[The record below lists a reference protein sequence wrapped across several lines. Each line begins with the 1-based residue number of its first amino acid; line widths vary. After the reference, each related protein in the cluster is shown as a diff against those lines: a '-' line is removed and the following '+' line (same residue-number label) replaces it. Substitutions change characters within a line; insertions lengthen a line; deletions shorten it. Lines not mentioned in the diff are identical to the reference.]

1 MERILLGAMLLS
13 NCFSLFTSFTRHYH
27 FFSEP
32 LTWNEAQ
39 TFCRQKYTDLATIE
53 NSEEHN
59 LLYKTLQSAGYTSD
73 VWIGLYSEIDWKWS
87 DGYTGAGADY
97 RHWRSDY
104 NEPEFY
110 HASQLCVRSGD
121 LGNWW
126 DDDCALN
133 QQFICNTGTQEEP
146 QFTRQKENM
155 NWSSAQ
161 RFCRENFIDLATVRT
176 DAENNMI
183 AKVLPIGVHAWI
195 GLFRDPN
202 FFWSDQSSFLFSAW
216 DSVINPIGS
225 MTVICGATSFGR
237 SGKWK
242 FLSCEKRLPFVCYS
256 VHVFK
261 NVVKLKL
268 KAEDSM
274 DLNDPVLK
282 EKILKKLQD
291 RLRERGMNA
300 TLKWRKDLNR
310 ETVKKEL

>member
-1 MERILLGAMLLS
+1 MKRRITMERILLGAI
-13 NCFSLFTSFTRHYH
+13 FTRHYH

-133 QQFICNTGTQEEP
+133 QLPFTRHYHFFSEPLTWNEAQTFCRQKYTDLATIENSEEHNLLYKTLQSAGYSSDVWIGLYSEIDWKWSDGYTGAGADYRHWRSIYNEPQFYNASQLCVKAGSFGNWWDDDCAQKRQFICNKG
-146 QFTRQKENM
+146 
-155 NWSSAQ
+155 
-161 RFCRENFIDLATVRT
+161 NF
-176 DAENNMI
+176 N
-183 AKVLPIGVHAWI
+183 
-195 GLFRDPN
+195 
-202 FFWSDQSSFLFSAW
+202 
-216 DSVINPIGS
+216 
-225 MTVICGATSFGR
+225 
-237 SGKWK
+237 
-242 FLSCEKRLPFVCYS
+242 YS
-256 VHVFK
+256 
-261 NVVKLKL
+261 
-268 KAEDSM
+268 
-274 DLNDPVLK
+274 
-282 EKILKKLQD
+282 I
-291 RLRERGMNA
+291 
-300 TLKWRKDLNR
+300 
-310 ETVKKEL
+310 